1 MNVPTTF
8 IIESLDKTMLPTN
21 LLVVLLKNI
30 FRFGRLGIN
39 VTSDEQVHLMLSYSP
54 KHETVQKKLKL
65 LPVKY
70 LRVFADTEEEFKLLS
85 TGLKR
90 FKELNFFP
98 LEDEE
103 VTSEPVP
110 STSSSSSSSGAPP
123 PPKKQKRLSVNHPAL
138 PPELPQIDPGW
149 NGESQ
154 LW

>member
-1 MNVPTTF
+1 
-8 IIESLDKTMLPTN
+8 
-21 LLVVLLKNI
+21 
-30 FRFGRLGIN
+30 
-39 VTSDEQVHLMLSYSP
+39 MLSYSP

-110 STSSSSSSSGAPP
+110 STSSSSSSEHHHQRS
-123 PPKKQKRLSVNHPAL
+123 KRGYLLITL
-138 PPELPQIDPGW
+138 PYHQ
-149 NGESQ
+149 SYHK
-154 LW
+154 

>member
-30 FRFGRLGIN
+30 FRFGRLGIT
-39 VTSDEQVHLMLSYSP
+39 VTSDDQVHLMLSYSP
-54 KHETVQKKLKL
+54 KHETVEKKLKL

-70 LRVFADTEEEFKLLS
+70 LRVFADSEEEFKLLCM
-85 TGLKR
+85 GLKR
-90 FKELNFFP
+90 FKDLNSFQ

-123 PPKKQKRLSVNHPAL
+123 PPKKQKKRPSVC
-138 PPELPQIDPGW
+138 
-149 NGESQ
+149 
-154 LW
+154 

>member
-1 MNVPTTF
+1 
-8 IIESLDKTMLPTN
+8 
-21 LLVVLLKNI
+21 
-30 FRFGRLGIN
+30 
-39 VTSDEQVHLMLSYSP
+39 MLSYSP
-54 KHETVQKKLKL
+54 KHETAEKKLKL

-70 LRVFADTEEEFKLLS
+70 LRVSADSEEEFKLLC

-90 FKELNFFP
+90 FKYLNFFQ

-110 STSSSSSSSGAPP
+110 STSSSSSSSSSGAPP
-123 PPKKQKRLSVNHPAL
+123 PPKKQKKRSSVNHPAL

-149 NGESQ
+149 DGESQ

>member
-1 MNVPTTF
+1 
-8 IIESLDKTMLPTN
+8 
-21 LLVVLLKNI
+21 
-30 FRFGRLGIN
+30 
-39 VTSDEQVHLMLSYSP
+39 MLSYSS
-54 KHETVQKKLKL
+54 KRGTVEKKLKL

-70 LRVFADTEEEFKLLS
+70 LRVFADSEGEFKLLC

-90 FKELNFFP
+90 FKDLNFFQ

-123 PPKKQKRLSVNHPAL
+123 PKKQKKRSSVNHPAL

-149 NGESQ
+149 DGEFQ
-154 LW
+154 IW